1 MNIQATA
8 VNALNQTYKSIVKY
22 VMILA
27 KLAVTAL
34 IIAQAAMMAIISS
47 WKPVGVNAQL
57 LMASGKSIMIKHWNV
72 KIVNILVIP
81 ARSILT
87 TVLLAK
93 MAGSCLS
100 INA

>member
-1 MNIQATA
+1 MNIQATV

-57 LMASGKSIMIKHWNV
+57 LMASGKSITIKHWNV

-81 ARSILT
+81 AR
-87 TVLLAK
+87 
-93 MAGSCLS
+93 
-100 INA
+100 

>member
-47 WKPVGVNAQL
+47 WKPVGVNARL
-57 LMASGKSIMIKHWNV
+57 LMASGKSIMI
-72 KIVNILVIP
+72 
-81 ARSILT
+81 
-87 TVLLAK
+87 
-93 MAGSCLS
+93 
-100 INA
+100 

>member
-8 VNALNQTYKSIVKY
+8 VNALNQTYKRIVKY

-57 LMASGKSIMIKHWNV
+57 LMASGKSITIKHWNV

-81 ARSILT
+81 AR
-87 TVLLAK
+87 
-93 MAGSCLS
+93 
-100 INA
+100 